1 MDVLELIRDPQG
13 QPIGTLA
20 TFVAFRDWTPAEM
33 AALRGLGTLERYRAG
48 DVVIDRGADDDR
60 ALFIVVA
67 GELEVH
73 RGGERRDVLQPGD
86 LVGEL
91 AFVDGQPRTAV
102 VRTRTD
108 AAALRIRPADL
119 DRLAERDAPI
129 ALKFMRE
136 IARILSFRLRTA
148 WA

>member
-1 MDVLELIRDPQG
+1 MGVG
-13 QPIGTLA
+13 STL
-20 TFVAFRDWTPAEM
+20 W
-33 AALRGLGTLERYRAG
+33 L
-48 DVVIDRGADDDR
+48 
-60 ALFIVVA
+60 VVA

-73 RGGERRDVLQPGD
+73 RGGQRRDVLQAGD

-102 VRTRTD
+102 VRARTD
-108 AAALRIRPADL
+108 AVTLRIRPADV
-119 DRLAERDAPI
+119 DRLVERDAAT

-136 IARILSFRLRTA
+136 IARVLSFRLRTA